1 MEWYWYI
8 TGAATVL
15 FIQSVALNIAL
26 ANGWIKIQRGNQ
38 TIKVVRVYDQ
48 DNSRELKRA
57 N

>member
-15 FIQSVALNIAL
+15 FVQSVLLNIAL
-26 ANGWIKIQRGNQ
+26 ANGWVKILRDNR
-38 TIKVVRVYDQ
+38 KMNLVRIYDQ
-48 DNSRELKRA
+48 DDSKGLRRA